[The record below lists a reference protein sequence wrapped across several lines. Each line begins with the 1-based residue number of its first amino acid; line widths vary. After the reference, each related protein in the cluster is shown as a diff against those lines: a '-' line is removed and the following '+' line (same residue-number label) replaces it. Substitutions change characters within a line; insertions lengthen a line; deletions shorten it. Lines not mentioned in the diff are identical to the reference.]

1 MRINK
6 ISKHANKDYIKYG
19 YEDLHIWIIYAPLI
33 GIREFKINEEKQ
45 SEAS

>member
-1 MRINK
+1 MQTTI
-6 ISKHANKDYIKYG
+6 ILSTVHIL
-19 YEDLHIWIIYAPLI
+19 YETVDLHIWIIYAPLI